1 MVECNDIWLLQGVVR
16 IVVLKGGGH
25 FNVILVIP
33 TAERRI
39 GQLCLGRLGVRCGN
53 RSGSFAFRSHCY
65 GLVVHQIAGCHL
77 YAVVLCLK
85 QGSRSERCEE
95 PSQTGR

>member
-1 MVECNDIWLLQGVVR
+1 MCNDIWLLQGVVSV
-16 IVVLKGGGH
+16 VVLKGGGH
-25 FNVILVIP
+25 FNVIHVIRI
-33 TAERRI
+33 AERRM
-39 GQLCLGRLGVRCGN
+39 GQLCLGRLGVRSGN
-53 RSGSFAFRSHCY
+53 RDDSVAFRSRCF
-65 GLVVHQIAGCHL
+65 GLVVHHIAGCHL